1 MPAITNWGNLKA
13 AVTVYIRRDD
23 QTLTPELPIYL
34 QMASQRLLQDLRC
47 QWLEK
52 QTTGLVTVAGT
63 QQYSLP
69 TDFAE
74 MKRVRLVIA
83 QRFIDMD
90 YVEDKRIAGSSGR
103 PTKYTIAANALR
115 FSEIPDAAY
124 NYTLI
129 YKAIPTEM
137 VADTDTNVFMTYAPE
152 ALLKAICA
160 EAMRGAVDE
169 ARCQAFNMEYLVAVA
184 HANRQEWNMPTSI
197 AVKPSMRVV

>member
-1 MPAITNWGNLKA
+1 MPAITNWGTLKT
-13 AVTVYIRRDD
+13 AVQIYIRRDD
-23 QTLTPELPIYL
+23 LIGELPIYL
-34 QMASQRLLQDLRC
+34 QIASQRLLRDLNC
-47 QWLEK
+47 QWLEN
-52 QTTGLVTVAGT
+52 QSTGLVTVAGT

-74 MKRVRLVIA
+74 MKRVRLVLA

-90 YVEDKRIAGSSGR
+90 YVEDRQIAGSSGR
-103 PTKYTIAANALR
+103 PTKYTIAANTLR
-115 FSEIPDAAY
+115 FSEIPDSAY

-137 VADTDTNVFMTYAPE
+137 VADADTNVFMTNAPE

-160 EAMRGAVDE
+160 EVMRAVLDE
-169 ARCQAFNMEYLVAVA
+169 QRCQAFNGEYLAAVA
-184 HANRQEWNMPTSI
+184 HANRQEWNMTTPA

>member
-1 MPAITNWGNLKA
+1 MPAITNWGTLKA
-13 AVTVYIRRDD
+13 AVLIYTRRDD
-23 QTLTPELPIYL
+23 LTAELPTYL
-34 QMASQRLLQDLRC
+34 QIASQRLLQDLRC

-52 QTTGLVTVAGT
+52 QSTGLATVAGT

-90 YVEDKRIAGSSGR
+90 YVEDRQIAGSSGR

-115 FSEIPDAAY
+115 FSEIPDSAY

-137 VADTDTNVFMTYAPE
+137 FADADTNVFITNAPE

-160 EAMRGAVDE
+160 EAMRAVVDE
-169 ARCQAFNMEYLVAVA
+169 ARCQAFNMEYLGAVA
-184 HANRQEWNMPTSI
+184 HANRQEWNMTTSV

>member
-1 MPAITNWGNLKA
+1 MPAISNWGTLKT
-13 AVTVYIRRDD
+13 AVQTYIRRAD
-23 QTLTPELPIYL
+23 LTAELPIYL
-34 QMASQRLLQDLRC
+34 QVASQRLLQDLRC

-83 QRFIDMD
+83 QRFIEMD
-90 YVEDKRIAGSSGR
+90 YVEDKQIMGSSGR
-103 PTKYTIAANALR
+103 PTKYTIAASTIR
-115 FSEIPDAAY
+115 FSEIPDSAY

-137 VADTDTNVFMTYAPE
+137 VADADTNVFITNAPE
-152 ALLKAICA
+152 ALLKAICT
-160 EAMRGAVDE
+160 EAMRTTLDE
-169 ARCQAFNMEYLVAVA
+169 QRFQSYNMEYQNAIA
-184 HANRQEWNMPTSI
+184 HQNRQEWNMPTPG

>member
-1 MPAITNWGNLKA
+1 MPAITNWGTLKA
-13 AVTVYIRRDD
+13 AVQVYIRRDD
-23 QTLTPELPIYL
+23 LTAELPTYL
-34 QMASQRLLQDLRC
+34 QIASQRLLQDLRC

-52 QTTGLVTVAGT
+52 QSTGLVTVAGT

-103 PTKYTIAANALR
+103 PTKYTIAASTLR
-115 FSEIPDAAY
+115 FSEIPDSAY
-124 NYTLI
+124 NYTLV

-137 VADTDTNVFMTYAPE
+137 IADADTNVFMANAPE

-160 EAMRGAVDE
+160 EAMRAVLDE
-169 ARCQAFNMEYLVAVA
+169 QRCQAFNMEYLAAIA
-184 HANRQEWNMPTSI
+184 HANRQEWNMTTPAS
-197 AVKPSMRVV
+197 VKPSMRVV